1 MKTSKLA
8 STTAA
13 LALVALLGTAGIA
26 SSAPAEVPAPPVA
39 GQMGPQMGP
48 HMGPHMNMTPE
59 QLNALQD
66 IHKEFGHK
74 MQPLFQQ
81 KYGKQAEINA
91 LLYQGV
97 KADDPRIVALQ
108 KDVKDV
114 DGKLYQLDAAMRKQM
129 QDKGVPYMGGHGMG
143 RGMAGGMGDCSGM
156 GGRGMMGPR
165 GGHGG
170 PGNHGG
176 PGMHGG
182 YGGPGMHGYGMGMM
196 DQSVDNTPNAKT
208 N

>member
-39 GQMGPQMGP
+39 GQMGP
-48 HMGPHMNMTPE
+48 HMGPHMNLTPE
-59 QLNALQD
+59 QMNALQD
-66 IHKEFGHK
+66 IHKEFGPK

-97 KADDPRIVALQ
+97 KPDDPRIVALQ

-114 DGKLYQLDAAMRKQM
+114 DGKLYQLDGAMRKQM
-129 QDKGVPYMGGHGMG
+129 QDSADVQNSNERQAALRRTLNEAEAKLSGGEELGWQIKTVWGV
-143 RGMAGGMGDCSGM
+143 
-156 GGRGMMGPR
+156 
-165 GGHGG
+165 
-170 PGNHGG
+170 
-176 PGMHGG
+176 G
-182 YGGPGMHGYGMGMM
+182 YKFEVR
-196 DQSVDNTPNAKT
+196 Q
-208 N
+208 

>member
-1 MKTSKLA
+1 MKTSRLA

-26 SSAPAEVPAPPVA
+26 SSAPAEVAAAPAA
-39 GQMGPQMGP
+39 GQMGP
-48 HMGPHMNMTPE
+48 HMGPHMNMTTE
-59 QLNALQD
+59 QMNALQD
-66 IHKEFGHK
+66 IHKEFGPK

-114 DGKLYQLDAAMRKQM
+114 DNKLYQLDSSMRKQM
-129 QDKGVPYMGGHGMG
+129 QDKGVPYMGGHGGMG
-143 RGMAGGMGDCSGM
+143 RGMMGGTGDCPGM

-176 PGMHGG
+176 YGMH
-182 YGGPGMHGYGMGMM
+182 GGPGMHGGYGMGMM
-196 DQSVDNTPNAKT
+196 DQSTGNAPDAKT

>member
-1 MKTSKLA
+1 MKTSKLT

-48 HMGPHMNMTPE
+48 HMGPHMNMTTE

-66 IHKEFGHK
+66 IHKEFGPK

-114 DGKLYQLDAAMRKQM
+114 DGKLYQLDNAMRKQM

-143 RGMAGGMGDCSGM
+143 RGMMGGMGDCRGM

-170 PGNHGG
+170 PGN
-176 PGMHGG
+176 HGG

>member
-66 IHKEFGHK
+66 IHKEFGPK

-114 DGKLYQLDAAMRKQM
+114 DGKLYQLDGAMRKQM

-143 RGMAGGMGDCSGM
+143 RGMMGGMGDCPGM

-176 PGMHGG
+176 YGMHGG
-182 YGGPGMHGYGMGMM
+182 GYGMGMM
-196 DQSVDNTPNAKT
+196 NQPADTAPNAKT

>member
-66 IHKEFGHK
+66 IHKEFGPK

-114 DGKLYQLDAAMRKQM
+114 DGKLYQLDGAMRKQM

-176 PGMHGG
+176 

-196 DQSVDNTPNAKT
+196 DQSTSNSTDSKT

>member
-1 MKTSKLA
+1 MKTSKLT

-66 IHKEFGHK
+66 IHKEFGPK
-74 MQPLFQQ
+74 MPPLFQQ

-114 DGKLYQLDAAMRKQM
+114 DGKLYQLDNAMRKQM

-143 RGMAGGMGDCSGM
+143 RGMMGGMGDCRGM

-170 PGNHGG
+170 PGN
-176 PGMHGG
+176 HGG

>member
-66 IHKEFGHK
+66 IHKEFGPK

-114 DGKLYQLDAAMRKQM
+114 DGKLYQLDSAMRKQM
-129 QDKGVPYMGGHGMG
+129 QDKGVPYMGAHGMG
-143 RGMAGGMGDCSGM
+143 RGMMDCPGMG
-156 GGRGMMGPR
+156 GGRGM
-165 GGHGG
+165 GHGG
-170 PGNHGG
+170 MGHGG
-176 PGMHGG
+176 
-182 YGGPGMHGYGMGMM
+182 
-196 DQSVDNTPNAKT
+196 
-208 N
+208 

>member
-66 IHKEFGHK
+66 IHKEFGPK

-143 RGMAGGMGDCSGM
+143 RGMMGGMGDCRGM
-156 GGRGMMGPR
+156 GGMGMMGPR

-170 PGNHGG
+170 PGN
-176 PGMHGG
+176 HGG

>member
-39 GQMGPQMGP
+39 GQMGP

-66 IHKEFGHK
+66 IHKEFGPK

>member
-39 GQMGPQMGP
+39 GQMGP
-48 HMGPHMNMTPE
+48 HMGPHMNMTTE

-66 IHKEFGHK
+66 IHKEFGPK

-129 QDKGVPYMGGHGMG
+129 QDKGVEVRQDPSEGFSLIGLLISWLPVLLIVGVFIWFMRQMQSGG
-143 RGMAGGMGDCSGM
+143 
-156 GGRGMMGPR
+156 GGRGAMSFGR
-165 GGHGG
+165 
-170 PGNHGG
+170 
-176 PGMHGG
+176 
-182 YGGPGMHGYGMGMM
+182 
-196 DQSVDNTPNAKT
+196 SRAKLQG
-208 N
+208 

>member
-39 GQMGPQMGP
+39 GQMGP

-59 QLNALQD
+59 QMTALQD
-66 IHKEFGHK
+66 IYKEFSPK

-176 PGMHGG
+176 

-196 DQSVDNTPNAKT
+196 DQSTSNSTDSKT

>member
-66 IHKEFGHK
+66 IHKEFGPK

-143 RGMAGGMGDCSGM
+143 RGMGHRM
-156 GGRGMMGPR
+156 
-165 GGHGG
+165 GGHGMG
-170 PGNHGG
+170 Q
-176 PGMHGG
+176 
-182 YGGPGMHGYGMGMM
+182 GMGMM
-196 DQSVDNTPNAKT
+196 GNGMMNPADCPGLAGAAKT
-208 N
+208 TGNTTNK